1 VPRGFFFFE
10 QRDSGRASK
19 IVTLAGPFLQAVA
32 HALQTES
39 EVGSEDQ
46 GLFNE
51 DQIHGCAKLPLG
63 DCGIR
68 RTMDKAA
75 EREEILQSAIAG
87 VRRVAQAI
95 AALPE
100 GDQERA
106 FAAAKRSYEQTVRD
120 LEYSDDVARSWV
132 SAMMHRLRADV
143 KEVGGGDGRPDES
156 AAS

>member
-1 VPRGFFFFE
+1 MPRGFFFFE

-51 DQIHGCAKLPLG
+51 DQVHGCAKLPLG

-100 GDQERA
+100 GTRSA
-106 FAAAKRSYEQTVRD
+106 PSRPRNAATSRRCAIWSILMT
-120 LEYSDDVARSWV
+120 LLARGC
-132 SAMMHRLRADV
+132 RR
-143 KEVGGGDGRPDES
+143 
-156 AAS
+156 

>member
-1 VPRGFFFFE
+1 MGYWERLRRPVPFE
-10 QRDSGRASK
+10 VLEDPAGGT
-19 IVTLAGPFLQAVA
+19 TLL
-32 HALQTES
+32 HAE
-39 EVGSEDQ
+39 EDQ
-46 GLFNE
+46 V
-51 DQIHGCAKLPLG
+51 HGCAKLPLG

-75 EREEILQSAIAG
+75 EREEILQAAIAG

-106 FAAAKRSYEQTVRD
+106 FAAAKRTYEQTVRD